1 MTYKAFTVIVAF
13 LLFLPFSFAH
23 TAIAQESTQ
32 VQNEGQCSIA
42 NNRDYAQLVRK
53 LIQNANSS
61 VCILLYQARF
71 YEEHPNSMTNYFLTD
86 LIDARKRNVD
96 VRIVADTGDWNPQNG
111 LKNDYLLN
119 FIDMLTTSGCMIWED
134 NRSIV
139 SHEKVILIDDN
150 LSLVSS
156 HNWAYYSTDLNNE
169 VSVLVDNKDFNK
181 KLREYF
187 IARADE
193 GVPRANV
200 TCDSLQ
206 WEPTPGKAISDLC
219 TNVLPLDTPP
229 QLLDNRDFYTKL
241 AQEILDSSKQITVVQ
256 RSLNLY
262 DSRPRFDGQD
272 YPEACPGE
280 PASPTNVLTE
290 LIAAAKH
297 RGVDA
302 KVILDIG
309 EGDTG
314 GDSLSN
320 AKKLDA
326 MGITVLEDSKTVQT
340 HAKLVL
346 IDDDTV
352 VLGSTNWTWPAL
364 ETGNE
369 TSVMLKNSVLNN
381 TYLKY
386 VDNTVTSGTVYTGL
400 NDSIWRDA
408 EFK

>member
-1 MTYKAFTVIVAF
+1 
-13 LLFLPFSFAH
+13 
-23 TAIAQESTQ
+23 
-32 VQNEGQCSIA
+32 
-42 NNRDYAQLVRK
+42 
-53 LIQNANSS
+53 
-61 VCILLYQARF
+61 
-71 YEEHPNSMTNYFLTD
+71 
-86 LIDARKRNVD
+86 
-96 VRIVADTGDWNPQNG
+96 
-111 LKNDYLLN
+111 
-119 FIDMLTTSGCMIWED
+119 
-134 NRSIV
+134 
-139 SHEKVILIDDN
+139 
-150 LSLVSS
+150 
-156 HNWAYYSTDLNNE
+156 
-169 VSVLVDNKDFNK
+169 
-181 KLREYF
+181 
-187 IARADE
+187 
-193 GVPRANV
+193 
-200 TCDSLQ
+200 
-206 WEPTPGKAISDLC
+206 
-219 TNVLPLDTPP
+219 
-229 QLLDNRDFYTKL
+229 YTKL